1 MHPVNNAK
9 MNDAESITPPN
20 VSKNQLECMSTWSM
34 NILHCLGGP

>member
-20 VSKNQLECMSTWSM
+20 VSTQLECMSTWSM